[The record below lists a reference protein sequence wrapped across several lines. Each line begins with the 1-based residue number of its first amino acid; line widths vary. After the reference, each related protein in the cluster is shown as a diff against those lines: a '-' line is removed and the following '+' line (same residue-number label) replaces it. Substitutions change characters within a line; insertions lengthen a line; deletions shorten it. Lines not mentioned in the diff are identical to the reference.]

1 MGDPKYGIWTHGV
14 PHVCALM
21 DGLIHKH
28 FIWINHRRDHQ
39 IAIHHHRYVVAAR
52 AQQFKDPQIFTV
64 DVYKNMAIY
73 GFYPFQIFFMWN
85 HTYTTRFEISKK

>member
-1 MGDPKYGIWTHGV
+1 MASFTNISFESTIVVTIKLQYTI
-14 PHVCALM
+14 
-21 DGLIHKH
+21 
-28 FIWINHRRDHQ
+28 
-39 IAIHHHRYVVAAR
+39 IAPR